1 MGIYFVAINYSLNQQ
16 HFSSVI
22 ISFAAVLWVITQRSC
37 HERCVT
43 TPKTAAWLR
52 SHRPRRIFNRLK
64 IRAFR
69 CSVHTRPP

>member
-37 HERCVT
+37 HEPCVT
-43 TPKTAAWLR
+43 KPKTAA
-52 SHRPRRIFNRLK
+52 
-64 IRAFR
+64 
-69 CSVHTRPP
+69 